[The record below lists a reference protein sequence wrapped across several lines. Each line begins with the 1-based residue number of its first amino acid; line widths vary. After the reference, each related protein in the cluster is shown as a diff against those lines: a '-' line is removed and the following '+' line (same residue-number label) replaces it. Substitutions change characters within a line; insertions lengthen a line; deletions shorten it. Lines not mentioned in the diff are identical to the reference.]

1 MNFKN
6 FLIISILAI
15 VFFSSKL
22 QSEELNY
29 LKLKLNKK
37 NFLILNHLV
46 KENKKKKILIPKNN
60 KKLKSDLE
68 INNKIVPATIWL
80 DGLGEE
86 HYNNIN
92 LESNT
97 FEVRTKKIVIF

>member
-46 KENKKKKILIPKNN
+46 KENKKKK
-60 KKLKSDLE
+60 
-68 INNKIVPATIWL
+68 
-80 DGLGEE
+80 
-86 HYNNIN
+86 
-92 LESNT
+92 
-97 FEVRTKKIVIF
+97 F